1 MFGNFIDVIIS
12 ALAVL
17 GLLMILLAY
26 RNERRRLD
34 SEYQIQKDWL
44 EERKNASKAPADT
57 KKGAAN
63 GEDTDC
69 G

>member
-12 ALAVL
+12 ALAIL

-26 RNERRRLD
+26 WNEEHRLD
-34 SEYQIQKDWL
+34 SEYQMQKDWL
-44 EERKNASKAPADT
+44 EERKNASKPPEDT
-57 KKGAAN
+57 KKGAVN

>member
-1 MFGNFIDVIIS
+1 MFGNFIDVIVS

-17 GLLMILLAY
+17 GLLIFLLAY
-26 RNERRRLD
+26 QKESHRLD

-44 EERKNASKAPADT
+44 EEQKCASKAPEDT
-57 KKGAAN
+57 KKGAEN